1 MGRLRYLSGVATLRL
16 DASLCSGC
24 GLCRQV
30 CPHGVFG
37 YEPGKAVVQ
46 DRDACMECGACALN
60 CPEKALAVTPGVGCA
75 QAILNGWRKGEPPSC
90 DCGGGSCC

>member
-1 MGRLRYLSGVATLRL
+1 MRPLRYLSGVVTLRL
-16 DASLCSGC
+16 DASLCTGC

-37 YEPGKAVVQ
+37 YGHGKAVVQ
-46 DRDACMECGACALN
+46 DIDACMECGACALN

-75 QAILNGWRKGEPPSC
+75 QAILNGWLKGAPPSC
-90 DCGGGSCC
+90 DCGGGKCC